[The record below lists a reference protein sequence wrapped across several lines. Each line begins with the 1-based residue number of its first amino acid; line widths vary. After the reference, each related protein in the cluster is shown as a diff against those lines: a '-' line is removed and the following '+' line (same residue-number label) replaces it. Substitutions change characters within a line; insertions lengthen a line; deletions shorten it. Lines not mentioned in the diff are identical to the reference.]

1 MANRHP
7 SRVFAM
13 VMLTISG
20 NTINVLT
27 SSDEPAL
34 WQRPASSAAS
44 FAMPEAVASEDDRLT
59 GQA

>member
-1 MANRHP
+1 
-7 SRVFAM
+7 M

-27 SSDEPAL
+27 SSDRPAL